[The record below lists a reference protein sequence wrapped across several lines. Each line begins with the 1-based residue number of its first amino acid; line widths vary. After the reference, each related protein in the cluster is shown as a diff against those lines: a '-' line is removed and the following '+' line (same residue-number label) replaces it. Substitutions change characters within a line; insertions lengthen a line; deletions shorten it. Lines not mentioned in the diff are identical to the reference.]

1 MNKTVGLLFTRSKV
15 KDHKFRNENT
25 PFKQNMQFVEV
36 LAEFERADFFPS
48 SNTLVYNGPGIET
61 STENCRA
68 YLFKRY
74 LSLVF
79 TSASN
84 QQYLDA
90 PHN

>member
-1 MNKTVGLLFTRSKV
+1 MPL
-15 KDHKFRNENT
+15 
-25 PFKQNMQFVEV
+25 KQNMQFVDV
-36 LAEFERADFFPS
+36 PAEFGRAGFFPS
-48 SNTLVYNGPGIET
+48 STTLVYNGPGIET
-61 STENCRA
+61 SIENCRA